1 MSGNLVSAAVGF
13 VYSPVRRD
21 EHLLAFRKCWLLCAE
36 LRPPSL
42 RESHAQI
49 NYSMTVNGFDVDGTD
64 IGAFSIADKEPLI
77 DGFAHS
83 LGHVPRSLLFSSF
96 STLGLQSL
104 TLAKAWSI
112 TTAIY
117 PAFAVC

>member
-1 MSGNLVSAAVGF
+1 MSGNLVSAALGF

-21 EHLLAFRKCWLLCAE
+21 EHSLAFRRCWLLCAE
-36 LRPPSL
+36 PSPPSL

-49 NYSMTVNGFDVDGTD
+49 IYSMTVNGFDVDGTD
-64 IGAFSIADKEPLI
+64 TGAFSIADKEALI

-83 LGHVPRSLLFSSF
+83 LGHVPRPLLFSSF
-96 STLGLQSL
+96 STSGLQSL
-104 TLAKAWSI
+104 TLARAWSI
-112 TTAIY
+112 MTTLY